1 MNGDGPSGAQ
11 PDGPLRVAVL
21 GAGPGGYPAAFSAAE
36 RGLDVTLIDEAAQPG
51 GVCLYEGCIPSK
63 ALLHAARAIRDAD
76 RASEMGIAFG
86 EPRIDLDALRAW
98 KDDVV
103 GKLTGGLGLLR
114 RQRNV
119 TYRRGFGRIQSPETL
134 NVEGAGEVTTVE
146 YDALVVATGS
156 SPAIPEPL
164 RLESDRVMDST
175 AALELRDVPDRLLV
189 VGGGYIGL
197 ELGTVYAALGARVTV
212 VEMLPEL
219 LPGADRDLVRV
230 LQRRLRQDFAGLELG
245 AAVAELAETG
255 NGVSAVIRDADG
267 NERAEDFDRV
277 LVAVGRRPNSAGL
290 GLERTAARIDSR
302 GFIETDLQRRTAEPA
317 IFAIGDVAGEPML
330 AHKATH
336 EAKVAIEA
344 ICGEPSAFD
353 PLALP
358 AVIFTDPEIAW
369 CGLSQ
374 SEAAAIDIDAVDV
387 SFPWSALGRAH
398 AVGRPDG
405 LAKLVIERAT
415 ERVLGVHAVGAGA
428 ADLIGEGALAIELG
442 ARAGDLADVI
452 HAHPTLSESLMEAAE
467 VFFGR
472 SAHYIG
478 RRDARAGR

>member
-1 MNGDGPSGAQ
+1 MNGGGR

-36 RGLDVTLIDEAAQPG
+36 RGLDVTLIDAADQPG

-63 ALLHAARAIRDAD
+63 ALLHAARLIRDAD
-76 RASEMGIAFG
+76 RAAEIGIAFG

-119 TYRRGFGRIQSPETL
+119 TYRQGFGRIQTPESL

-146 YDALVVATGS
+146 FDALVVATGS

-164 RLESDRVMDST
+164 RIESDRVMDST
-175 AALELRDVPDRLLV
+175 AALELRDIPDRLLV

-197 ELGTVYAALGARVTV
+197 ELGSVYAALGSQVTV
-212 VEMLPEL
+212 VELLPEL
-219 LPGADRDLVRV
+219 LPGVDRDLVRI
-230 LQRRLRQDFAGLELG
+230 LQRRLQQDFAKIELG
-245 AAVAELAETG
+245 ASVAGLAEAG
-255 NGVSAVIRDADG
+255 AGVEATIRDADG
-267 NERAEDFDRV
+267 GERVETFDRV

-290 GLERTAARIDSR
+290 GLERTAARIDAR
-302 GFIETDLQRRTAEPA
+302 GFIETDLQRRTEEPA

-336 EAKVAIEA
+336 EAKVAVEA
-344 ICGEPSAFD
+344 ICGKPSAFE

-374 SEAAAIDIDAVDV
+374 AEAAAIDIDAAAVN
-387 SFPWSALGRAH
+387 FPWTALGRAH

-405 LAKLVIERAT
+405 LAKLVVERAT

-442 ARAGDLADVI
+442 ARADDLADTI

-478 RRDARAGR
+478 RGGARSGR